1 MKLRIDLKIIFF
13 IIIFFFTGQL
23 KIYLIILFFA
33 LLHELAHMII
43 GKIFGFNAISFEI
56 NPIGFCIEMMPN
68 REQYSKKFL
77 KSNINDFY
85 YIFVGLAGP
94 LLNLIIAIIFIK
106 WKFVSEQML
115 RYNDEIFYLREI
127 IIYSNLLVGIFNLM
141 PIFPLDGGRILN
153 SILRIIFG
161 VEKGDKLINLISNA
175 FMILL
180 TVACSILILYLK
192 NISIIIVLIYLWIL
206 TIKENRRYQLIE

>member
-1 MKLRIDLKIIFF
+1 MKFRIDLKIIFF

-43 GKIFGFNAISFEI
+43 GSIFKFKPISFEF

-68 REQYSKKFL
+68 SGQYNKKFL
-77 KSNINDFY
+77 KSNITDLY
-85 YIFVGLAGP
+85 YIFVGVAGP
-94 LLNLIIAIIFIK
+94 LLNLIIAIVFVK

-141 PIFPLDGGRILN
+141 PVFPLDGGRILR

-161 VEKGDKLINLISNA
+161 VENGNRLINLISNI

-180 TVACSILILYLK
+180 TVFCSILILYLK
-192 NISIIIVLIYLWIL
+192 NISIVIILAYLWIL
-206 TIKENRRYQLIE
+206 TIKENKRQQLIE

>member
-1 MKLRIDLKIIFF
+1 MKFRIDLKIIFF

-33 LLHELAHMII
+33 LLHELAHMIVGNI
-43 GKIFGFNAISFEI
+43 LKFKAIRFEV
-56 NPIGFCIEMMPN
+56 NPVGFCIEMIPN
-68 REQYSKKFL
+68 SGQYNKEFF

-94 LLNLIIAIIFIK
+94 LLNLIIAIVFIK

-115 RYNDEIFYLREI
+115 RYTDGIFYLREI

-141 PIFPLDGGRILN
+141 PIYPLDGGRILN
-153 SILRIIFG
+153 SILRLAFG
-161 VEKGDKLINLISNA
+161 VEMGDRLINLISNA

-192 NISIIIVLIYLWIL
+192 NISILIILAYLWIL
-206 TIKENRRYQLIE
+206 TIKENKKQQRIE